1 MNPKDECP
9 KNGTLESIVSDE
21 QKSALEIEREQFEK
35 NATEENGKRS
45 GLGLRVMVGATR
57 GKNTQNI
64 KYEAFDQSK
73 PDTLPTSI
81 ASFAEVTS
89 ITDEAMLVTLLI
101 DGFNDYQYRQASD
114 PIAEFVNPVWPDE
127 IKLAFRTSVR
137 NYAKAAEV
145 SIEEAANL
153 MKPSIDKKYAQPSA

>member
-1 MNPKDECP
+1 M
-9 KNGTLESIVSDE
+9 SDE
-21 QKSALEIEREQFEK
+21 QKSELQVEREKFEK
-35 NATEENGKRS
+35 EAEAENNSRS
-45 GLGLRVMVGATR
+45 GVGLRVMVGATR
-57 GKNTQNI
+57 GRQTQNI
-64 KYEAFDQSK
+64 KYEAFDTSK
-73 PDTLPTSI
+73 PDSLPSSLQEFTETVKIS
-81 ASFAEVTS
+81 
-89 ITDEAMLVTLLI
+89 DEAMLLSFLI

-153 MKPSIDKKYAQPSA
+153 LRPGLDKKYAPAVQ

>member
-1 MNPKDECP
+1 M
-9 KNGTLESIVSDE
+9 TMSDE
-21 QKSALEIEREQFEK
+21 QKSELQVEREKFEK
-35 NATEENGKRS
+35 EAEAENNSRTGV
-45 GLGLRVMVGATR
+45 GLRVMVGATR
-57 GKNTQNI
+57 GRQTQNI
-64 KYEAFDQSK
+64 KYEAFDTSK
-73 PDTLPTSI
+73 PDSLPSSLQEFTETVKIS
-81 ASFAEVTS
+81 
-89 ITDEAMLVTLLI
+89 DEAVLLSFLI

-153 MKPSIDKKYAQPSA
+153 LRPGLDKKYSTPEVVAQ